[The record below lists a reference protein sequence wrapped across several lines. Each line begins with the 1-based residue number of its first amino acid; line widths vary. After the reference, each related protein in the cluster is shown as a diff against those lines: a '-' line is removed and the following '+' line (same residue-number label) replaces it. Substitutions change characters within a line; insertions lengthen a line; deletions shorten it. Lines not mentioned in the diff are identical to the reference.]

1 MNKVILTAAL
11 ICLFAAPSVFAQAPG
26 NSANA
31 SSRVQKRVN
40 LMSTVLSLTNTQQQQ
55 ATTIFTNETNAN
67 MPIVADLKAARQ
79 ALETAIENDDKGV
92 IDQESSTI
100 GNLVGKL
107 AENASTAYASFY
119 QMLTPDQQAK
129 ARELHADMRGM
140 DMRGLAGGF

>member
-1 MNKVILTAAL
+1 MNKVILTATL
-11 ICLFAAPSVFAQAPG
+11 ICLFAAPLAFAQSPG

-31 SSRVQKRVN
+31 STRVQRRVN

-55 ATTIFTNETNAN
+55 ATTIFTNETNTNAPVFAN
-67 MPIVADLKAARQ
+67 LKAARQ
-79 ALETAIENDDKGV
+79 ALEIAIENNDGGV

-119 QMLTPDQQAK
+119 QMLNPDQQAK
-129 ARELHADMRGM
+129 ARQLHADMRGT